1 MTAHRVLEDQLVADH
16 TLVVPALNDLVA
28 VDRSPAILEA
38 EVNCKIATPQA
49 AGLRLTVFSEAG
61 CTLTAD
67 GGLNF
72 YTSNT
77 ASTEATTITVG
88 AHDVVD
94 LISVSKG
101 SGFQYK
107 RVN

>member
-1 MTAHRVLEDQLVADH
+1 MSAHNVLENQLVADH
-16 TLVVPALNDLVA
+16 TLIVPAADDLVA
-28 VDRSPAILEA
+28 VDRSPAILET

-94 LISVSKG
+94 LISVSNG
-101 SGFQYK
+101 SAFQYK